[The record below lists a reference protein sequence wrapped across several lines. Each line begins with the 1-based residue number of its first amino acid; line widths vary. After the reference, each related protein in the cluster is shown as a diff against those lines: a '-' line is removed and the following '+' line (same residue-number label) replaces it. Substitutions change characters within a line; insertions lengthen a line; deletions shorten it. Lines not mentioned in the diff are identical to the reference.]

1 MKLRRTTTEAWG
13 ILRTVTCILVAVLI
27 FLISFP
33 SFAAEESS
41 TEVVP
46 DTEAAISEDEIT
58 EEKSEEIIEE
68 SKEEN
73 VQEESAET
81 AGKNEEDT
89 GAKDVQTGYVTM
101 KAVSGNTSITN

>member
-58 EEKSEEIIEE
+58 EEKSEEIEE

-81 AGKNEEDT
+81 AGKNEEDN

>member
-1 MKLRRTTTEAWG
+1 MKLRRTYDKTRKNIKTA
-13 ILRTVTCILVAVLI
+13 VCITAAALI

-58 EEKSEEIIEE
+58 EEKSEEIEE

-89 GAKDVQTGYVTM
+89 GAEDVQTGYVTM

>member
-33 SFAAEESS
+33 SCAAEESS
-41 TEVVP
+41 TEVGPV
-46 DTEAAISEDEIT
+46 TEAAISEDEIT
-58 EEKSEEIIEE
+58 EEKSEEIEE

-81 AGKNEEDT
+81 AGKIEEGT
-89 GAKDVQTGYVTM
+89 GAEDVQTGYVTM

>member
-58 EEKSEEIIEE
+58 EEKSEEIEE
-68 SKEEN
+68 RKEEN

-89 GAKDVQTGYVTM
+89 GAEDVQTGYVTM

>member
-46 DTEAAISEDEIT
+46 DTEVAISEDEIT
-58 EEKSEEIIEE
+58 EEKSEEIEE

>member
-58 EEKSEEIIEE
+58 EEKSEEIEE

-89 GAKDVQTGYVTM
+89 GAEGVQTGYVTM

>member
-46 DTEAAISEDEIT
+46 DTEAAIYEDEIT
-58 EEKSEEIIEE
+58 EEKSEEIEG

-89 GAKDVQTGYVTM
+89 GAEDVQTGYVTM
-101 KAVSGNTSITN
+101 KAVSCNTSITN

>member
-58 EEKSEEIIEE
+58 EEKSEEIEG

-89 GAKDVQTGYVTM
+89 GAEDVQTGYVTM

>member
-58 EEKSEEIIEE
+58 EEKSEEDTEDITETDPLPEKTRI
-68 SKEEN
+68 N
-73 VQEESAET
+73 VEKQLSNLSSDNCIFCGQNIWLSAFLLF
-81 AGKNEEDT
+81 
-89 GAKDVQTGYVTM
+89 
-101 KAVSGNTSITN
+101 